1 MEKAAELEKMRAAR
15 KVAPDGGWGWV
26 ATFGVS
32 LVNLATRSIEPS
44 FGLLFGDLLRDLE
57 VGTTGAAIIMSALDV
72 MMNFSGLFVGPLL
85 KEFSYRKVA
94 IAGSLLCT
102 LGLALT
108 SLASSM
114 PHILATYSVINGIG
128 VGLATSAAF
137 VALNHYFKKRRGQ
150 AVGLSMA
157 GTALGMLIMPQLV
170 RILLETFGFRG
181 AVLLLSGL
189 ALHSVVGATLLQPAK
204 WHLKEEEVDI
214 EMVPLPEAVK
224 PIQPIQEDD
233 EDEMP
238 EITTLLYDNKRFP
251 AQDVGVGEERV
262 RKHSRLGVVNGMKK
276 NFSELAMS
284 TTLGTGNGMVKRPTF
299 PRIMSNA
306 EMNMEIRK
314 RKESVIS
321 NLSHLD
327 FSGSYLQ
334 IHVNTGDDDNE
345 DIDYEVIRR
354 VKTHA
359 GMSSFNSFTKPTKV
373 GSINTIQSEIG
384 LQMLKPKK
392 QSFWKRFS
400 SIMDLDILRDRIYLN
415 ILFGLSIFYVAE
427 MNFKMVTPFF
437 LANLGYPKAD
447 VAFCLSITAITDI
460 LARVI
465 LPPICDRL
473 VIPKRHVFM
482 VAIFF
487 VGITRSII
495 AEQTGWTQLIVWL
508 SISGFFR
515 GAALSNF
522 TLTVSEYCTL
532 EKLPAAFGW
541 HMVGKAI
548 FVVALGP
555 LIGVIRDIT
564 GSYPICIHAQTFC
577 IMMCCTAWTIE
588 LIWKYFSQKMAT
600 VPEK

>member
-1 MEKAAELEKMRAAR
+1 M
-15 KVAPDGGWGWV
+15 
-26 ATFGVS
+26 T
-32 LVNLATRSIEPS
+32 
-44 FGLLFGDLLRDLE
+44 
-57 VGTTGAAIIMSALDV
+57 
-72 MMNFSGLFVGPLL
+72 
-85 KEFSYRKVA
+85 
-94 IAGSLLCT
+94 
-102 LGLALT
+102 
-108 SLASSM
+108 
-114 PHILATYSVINGIG
+114 GIG

-251 AQDVGVGEERV
+251 AQDVGEERV

-334 IHVNTGDDDNE
+334 IHVN
-345 DIDYEVIRR
+345 
-354 VKTHA
+354 
-359 GMSSFNSFTKPTKV
+359 
-373 GSINTIQSEIG
+373 
-384 LQMLKPKK
+384 
-392 QSFWKRFS
+392 
-400 SIMDLDILRDRIYLN
+400 
-415 ILFGLSIFYVAE
+415 
-427 MNFKMVTPFF
+427 
-437 LANLGYPKAD
+437 
-447 VAFCLSITAITDI
+447 
-460 LARVI
+460 
-465 LPPICDRL
+465 
-473 VIPKRHVFM
+473 
-482 VAIFF
+482 
-487 VGITRSII
+487 
-495 AEQTGWTQLIVWL
+495 
-508 SISGFFR
+508 
-515 GAALSNF
+515 
-522 TLTVSEYCTL
+522 VS
-532 EKLPAAFGW
+532 
-541 HMVGKAI
+541 
-548 FVVALGP
+548 
-555 LIGVIRDIT
+555 
-564 GSYPICIHAQTFC
+564 
-577 IMMCCTAWTIE
+577 
-588 LIWKYFSQKMAT
+588 
-600 VPEK
+600 